1 LWHRAEIRMRGNL
14 NAHESLFYLTI
25 GAAA

>member
-1 LWHRAEIRMRGNL
+1 LEIRMRANL